1 MSGLFDLCSETTINA
16 TLLTHLLRQKVLV
29 VCTLKEPLDLES
41 IKANKEVS
49 NWSTGDRTE
58 RHDQAL
64 QSLSDTS
71 TTEDRSSK
79 NGRETGKENP
89 GSEVKGR

>member
-1 MSGLFDLCSETTINA
+1 M
-16 TLLTHLLRQKVLV
+16 LV

-49 NWSTGDRTE
+49 NRSTGDRTE

-64 QSLSDTS
+64 QSLSDTG
-71 TTEDRSSK
+71 TTEDRAV
-79 NGRETGKENP
+79 RMEGKPERKTQ
-89 GSEVKGR
+89 EVR